1 MGGAAARHPHSF
13 LNGTIMADTPERPL
27 SPHLQIY
34 RPQITSVLSI
44 THRAT
49 GIVLSLGAVF
59 LVVWLVSAASGP
71 EAFDAAQAC
80 AGSWLGYLFMFGF
93 SVCLFYHLLNGIR
106 HLFWDMGH
114 GFELETV
121 TRTGWAVVIGAVI
134 LTVVAWIFGLTAM
147 GAM

>member
-1 MGGAAARHPHSF
+1 MVE
-13 LNGTIMADTPERPL
+13 TPQRPL

-59 LVVWLVSAASGP
+59 LVIWLVAAASGP
-71 EAFDAAQAC
+71 EAFDSVQAC

-121 TRTGWAVVIGAVI
+121 TRTGWAVVIGSVF

-147 GAM
+147 GAL

>member
-1 MGGAAARHPHSF
+1 
-13 LNGTIMADTPERPL
+13 MADTPERPL

-49 GIVLSLGAVF
+49 GVVLSLGALF
-59 LVVWLVSAASGP
+59 LVIWLVMAASGP
-71 EAFDAAQAC
+71 EGFDAAQAY
-80 AGSWLGYLFMFGF
+80 AGSWLGYIFLFGF

-106 HLFWDMGH
+106 HLFWDLGH

-121 TRTGWAVVIGAVI
+121 TRTGWAVVIGSI
-134 LTVVAWIFGLTAM
+134 LLTVVAWIFGLTAM
-147 GAM
+147 GTI

>member
-1 MGGAAARHPHSF
+1 
-13 LNGTIMADTPERPL
+13 MADTPERPL

-49 GIVLSLGAVF
+49 GIVLSLGAVL

-71 EAFDAAQAC
+71 EAFDVAQAC
-80 AGSWLGYLFMFGF
+80 AGSWLGYIFLFGF

-106 HLFWDMGH
+106 HLFWDTGH
-114 GFELETV
+114 GL
-121 TRTGWAVVIGAVI
+121 RAGDRDAHRLGGGDRRRRPDRASP
-134 LTVVAWIFGLTAM
+134 GSS
-147 GAM
+147 G

>member
-1 MGGAAARHPHSF
+1 
-13 LNGTIMADTPERPL
+13 MADAPERPI

-34 RPQITSVLSI
+34 RPQITSVMSI

-49 GIVLSLGAVF
+49 GMVLSLGALF
-59 LVVWLVSAASGP
+59 LVIWLILAASG
-71 EAFDAAQAC
+71 ENAFQLAQSI
-80 AGSWLGYLFMFGF
+80 AGSWIGYVFLFGF

-106 HLFWDMGH
+106 HLFWDMGQ

-121 TRTGWAVVIGAVI
+121 NRTGWAVVIGAVV

-147 GAM
+147 GAL